1 MNEVNKG
8 TNHERDEIQSD
19 PANSDDKKKA
29 GDEREAEDLE
39 RTDEREAEDLEN
51 TDGRDSAKDLGES
64 DEGSAHGSDHF
75 DEIAVLKDQL
85 LRSAA
90 EFENIKRRAAKDV
103 ENAHKFGSE
112 KLVSDLLPVLDSLYK
127 AIDVGSEIEG
137 AEAMTEGI
145 ELSVKMFLDALG
157 KNGLQE
163 IDPLGEPFDPA
174 LHEALAAVPNED
186 AESNSVME
194 VIQKGY
200 SLNERL
206 VRAAKVVV
214 VKE

>member
-1 MNEVNKG
+1 MNEADKG
-8 TNHERDEIQSD
+8 ADHKSEGKQSEPAEVDAKTEADHETKTEVSEGVDARD
-19 PANSDDKKKA
+19 N
-29 GDEREAEDLE
+29 DESLVD
-39 RTDEREAEDLEN
+39 
-51 TDGRDSAKDLGES
+51 S
-64 DEGSAHGSDHF
+64 DEGRAQESELSDQ
-75 DEIAVLKDQL
+75 IAALKDQL

-90 EFENIKRRAAKDV
+90 EFENVKKRSARDV
-103 ENAHKFGSE
+103 ENAHKFGAE
-112 KLVSDLLPVLDSLYK
+112 KLISDLLPVLDSLDK
-127 AIDVGSEIEG
+127 AVELASGTEG

-157 KNGLQE
+157 KNGLRE
-163 IDPLGEPFDPA
+163 VDPLGEPFDPA

-186 AESNSVME
+186 AEPNTVME

-200 SLNERL
+200 SLNDRL

>member
-1 MNEVNKG
+1 MNEVN
-8 TNHERDEIQSD
+8 NDASHESEGSQPDTAEAD
-19 PANSDDKKKA
+19 AKFDA
-29 GDEREAEDLE
+29 GDEKEAEVLEGADLKDSGE
-39 RTDEREAEDLEN
+39 RPVDA
-51 TDGRDSAKDLGES
+51 
-64 DEGSAHGSDHF
+64 DEGVGKDPDRSEEVA
-75 DEIAVLKDQL
+75 ALKDQL

-90 EFENIKRRAAKDV
+90 EFENLKRRSARDV
-103 ENAHKFGSE
+103 ENAHKFGAE
-112 KLVSDLLPVLDSLYK
+112 KLISDLLPVLDSLDK
-127 AIDVGSEIEG
+127 AVELASQTEG

-157 KNGLQE
+157 KNGLRE
-163 IDPLGEPFDPA
+163 VDPLGEPFDPA

-186 AESNSVME
+186 AEPNTVME

-200 SLNERL
+200 SLNDRL

>member
-1 MNEVNKG
+1 MNEGDNG
-8 TNHERDEIQSD
+8 ANHENEGKQPDTAEADAKIE
-19 PANSDDKKKA
+19 A
-29 GDEREAEDLE
+29 GDEKETEVLE
-39 RTDEREAEDLEN
+39 GVEV
-51 TDGRDSAKDLGES
+51 KDS
-64 DEGSAHGSDHF
+64 DESLVDSEEEVAQDL
-75 DEIAVLKDQL
+75 DQTAEIAALKDQL

-90 EFENIKRRAAKDV
+90 EFENVKRRSARDV
-103 ENAHKFGSE
+103 ENAHKFGAE
-112 KLVSDLLPVLDSLYK
+112 KLISDLLPVLDSLDK
-127 AIDVGSEIEG
+127 AVELASETEG

-157 KNGLQE
+157 KNGLRE
-163 IDPLGEPFDPA
+163 VDPLGEPFDPA

-186 AESNSVME
+186 AEPNTVME

-200 SLNERL
+200 SLNDRL

>member
-1 MNEVNKG
+1 MNEADNDA
-8 TNHERDEIQSD
+8 NHESEGNQPDTAEADAKLEAVDE
-19 PANSDDKKKA
+19 K
-29 GDEREAEDLE
+29 ETEVLE
-39 RTDEREAEDLEN
+39 GVDVK
-51 TDGRDSAKDLGES
+51 DSGES
-64 DEGSAHGSDHF
+64 LVDPEEEVAQDL
-75 DEIAVLKDQL
+75 DQTAEIAALKDQL

-90 EFENIKRRAAKDV
+90 EFENVKRRSARDV
-103 ENAHKFGSE
+103 ENAHKFGTE
-112 KLVSDLLPVLDSLYK
+112 KLISDLLPVLDSLDK
-127 AIDVGSEIEG
+127 AVELASETEG

-157 KNGLQE
+157 KNGLRE
-163 IDPLGEPFDPA
+163 VDPLGEPFDPA

-186 AESNSVME
+186 AEPNTVME

-200 SLNERL
+200 SLNDRL

>member
-1 MNEVNKG
+1 MNEADNG
-8 TNHERDEIQSD
+8 ANHENEGKQPD
-19 PANSDDKKKA
+19 PAEADGKIEA
-29 GDEREAEDLE
+29 GDETETEDLE
-39 RTDEREAEDLEN
+39 GVAV
-51 TDGRDSAKDLGES
+51 RDSDESLVDS
-64 DEGSAHGSDHF
+64 DEGVVQDSDRSE
-75 DEIAVLKDQL
+75 EIAALKDQL

-90 EFENIKRRAAKDV
+90 EFENVKRRSARDV
-103 ENAHKFGSE
+103 ENAHKFGAE
-112 KLVSDLLPVLDSLYK
+112 KLISDLLPVLDSLDK
-127 AIDVGSEIEG
+127 AVELASETEG

-157 KNGLQE
+157 KNGLRE
-163 IDPLGEPFDPA
+163 VDPLGEPFDPG

-186 AESNSVME
+186 AEPNTVME

-200 SLNERL
+200 SLNDRL